1 MTDIVRADPFAV
13 ALLTDEERQDE
24 LVTEIFSDGR
34 RRSIDFGDFR
44 PATFKK
50 AVASVELEY
59 RRLGRVPTVDEVHD
73 SWSAISLQT
82 YGELYASRP
91 FRDALRRR
99 GIVLTDEKMLSQ
111 DQLAALALLTDISD
125 RRTNG
130 AKMAAL
136 GLNTGV
142 LSAWMRNPVFREERS
157 RRAREITEDS
167 VASARERLAA
177 NVDAGDQRAIE
188 FTMAMTGV
196 YSPALAANQDA
207 MKVVYAV
214 LEAVQKHVPDPE
226 VLRSILGEVQVAAK
240 GFDIATGAA

>member
-13 ALLTDEERQDE
+13 ALLTEDERLDE
-24 LVTEIFSDGR
+24 AVTQIFEDGR
-34 RRSIDFGDFR
+34 RRSIDFGPFR
-44 PATFKK
+44 PATFKR
-50 AVASVELEY
+50 AVGAIELEY
-59 RRLGRVPTVDEVHD
+59 RRQGRVPTVDEVHD
-73 SWSAISLQT
+73 SWPQIPLKT
-82 YGELYASRP
+82 YGEMYAHP
-91 FRDALRRR
+91 GFRDALRRH
-99 GIVLTDEKMLSQ
+99 GIVLSDDLMLSQ

-125 RRTNG
+125 RRSNG
-130 AKMAAL
+130 VKMAAL
-136 GLNTGV
+136 GLNSGV

-167 VASARERLAA
+167 VATARERLAA
-177 NVDAGDQRAIE
+177 NVDGGDQRAIE

-214 LEAVQKHVPDPE
+214 LEAVQKHVEDPE